1 MYSLF
6 ASNVISSF
14 FKNIPFEVVLCHLIV
29 HIIATKNTLKIVVY
43 IKKFQKFRKQLLK
56 FIKATFWHSRSFK
69 SICLK

>member
-14 FKNIPFEVVLCHLIV
+14 FKNIPFEVVLSHLIV
-29 HIIATKNTLKIVVY
+29 HNIATKKTLKIVVY

-56 FIKATFWHSRSFK
+56 FKK
-69 SICLK
+69 

>member
-6 ASNVISSF
+6 ASNVISSL

-29 HIIATKNTLKIVVY
+29 RIIATKKTLKIVVY
-43 IKKFQKFRKQLLK
+43 IKE
-56 FIKATFWHSRSFK
+56 ATFWHSRSFK

>member
-29 HIIATKNTLKIVVY
+29 HIIATKKTLKIVVY

-56 FIKATFWHSRSFK
+56 FKKQLSGILVRS
-69 SICLK
+69 SLSV